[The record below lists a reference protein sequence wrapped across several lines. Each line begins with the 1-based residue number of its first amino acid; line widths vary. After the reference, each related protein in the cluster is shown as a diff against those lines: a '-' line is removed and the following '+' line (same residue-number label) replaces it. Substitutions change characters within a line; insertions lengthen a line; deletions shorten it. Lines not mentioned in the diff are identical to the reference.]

1 MSRNFVRAE
10 ALDRSE
16 LDPFSKLLP
25 AVDAPTPN
33 EQERARLGRTAE
45 GLQKLRDEAKE
56 EGREVGYVEGFEAGR
71 AEGAAEVREE
81 LRQHVADFREA
92 LDLAAERIEG
102 RVAQWYREA
111 EAGLAPLAAAIACRI
126 LGRELQVSADS
137 ITELTREAV
146 REIASMDKVR
156 IRVNPFDAAILRG
169 NRDFVLAANP
179 SLRGVEVVDD
189 PQVLAGAIV
198 ESDAGLIDAAVRTQL
213 ELAFNALRRVA

>member
-25 AVDAPTPN
+25 AVSAPSEK
-33 EQERARLGRTAE
+33 EQERIRLGRTAE
-45 GLQKLRDEAKE
+45 GIQKLKDEAKE
-56 EGREVGYVEGFEAGR
+56 IGREEGFVEGFEAGR

-81 LRQHVADFREA
+81 MRQHVAEFCEA
-92 LDLAAERIEG
+92 LNLAAG
-102 RVAQWYREA
+102 RVEARVGEWYREA
-111 EAGLAPLAAAIACRI
+111 EAGLSPLACAIACRI
-126 LGRELQVSADS
+126 LGRELQVSADC
-137 ITELTREAV
+137 ITDLTREAV
-146 REIASMDKVR
+146 QEIASADKVR
-156 IRVNPFDAAILRG
+156 IRVNPFDASILRG
-169 NRDFVLAANP
+169 NRDLVLAANP

-213 ELAFNALRRVA
+213 ELAFDALRRAA